1 MRKILRAILIFL
13 TVWPVLAGCAAGA
26 VEPTLTAEQQ
36 AARQWVEFRRL
47 MIDGVD
53 RLSEMSIDNGAM
65 VDDAYRSETL
75 DVLRRG
81 EVLAYQLS
89 QRDARRHDDIILAS
103 LGFRTGQDALEEFDV
118 VGVGLA
124 LRWLVEAQT
133 ALR

>member
-1 MRKILRAILIFL
+1 
-13 TVWPVLAGCAAGA
+13 
-26 VEPTLTAEQQ
+26 
-36 AARQWVEFRRL
+36 
-47 MIDGVD
+47 MIDGID

-65 VDDAYRSETL
+65 VDDTYRSETL

-89 QRDARRHDDIILAS
+89 QRDARRQDDIILAS